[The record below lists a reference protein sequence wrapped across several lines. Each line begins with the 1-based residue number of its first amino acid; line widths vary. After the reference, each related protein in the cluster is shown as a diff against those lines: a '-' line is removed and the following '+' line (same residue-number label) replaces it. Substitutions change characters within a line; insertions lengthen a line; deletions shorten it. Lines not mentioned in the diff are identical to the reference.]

1 MGQTQLRTPKTPQH
15 SYPHAQNPSQA
26 SQEAVILA
34 ENLELWSVESG
45 QLGNYNASL
54 PGLYFLICKTV
65 LVIESL

>member
-1 MGQTQLRTPKTPQH
+1 MGQTQLRTPKSPPAH
-15 SYPHAQNPSQA
+15 LPSCAEPSQA

-54 PGLYFLICKTV
+54 PGLYFLICKMV
-65 LVIESL
+65 LIIESL